1 MRFASAAL
9 RRFRRSEG
17 LTTGPKL
24 NASSRGYGL
33 SHLGMLLVSGML
45 ATSLLSGC
53 SNHDGSATGLLPG
66 GGTDTTGTGTPG
78 GGTGT
83 PPTAGVAITVGNIFF
98 TSGRNG
104 SSNAAVD
111 TVAAGGTVTWTWGTT
126 GATPHSIQSVGSP
139 SFTSSAT
146 QTGSGSTYQVT
157 FAQPGTYQ
165 YDCAIHG
172 SLMTGTIVVVPAPA
186 TSATT
191 TPPTTTPPTTTPPST
206 PPPATGY

>member
-17 LTTGPKL
+17 PTTGPKL
-24 NASSRGYGL
+24 NTSSRGYGL

-45 ATSLLSGC
+45 ATNLLSGC
-53 SNHDGSATGLLPG
+53 SNRDGSATGLLPG

-98 TSGRNG
+98 TSGRNK
-104 SSNAAVD
+104 SSNPAVD
-111 TVAAGGTVTWTWGTT
+111 TVAVGATVTWAWGTT
-126 GATPHSIQSVGSP
+126 GATPHSVQSLGSP
-139 SFTSSAT
+139 SFTSSAV

-172 SLMTGTIVVVPAPA
+172 SLMTGTVVVVP
-186 TSATT
+186 ATT
-191 TPPTTTPPTTTPPST
+191 TPPTAPTPTTPPPG
-206 PPPATGY
+206 TGY